1 MSAITKRDLIL
12 LITQRL
18 TEQGTSIQQQD
29 VAAVLQTFIE
39 GVTDSLSSRNS
50 VILRNF
56 GSFEVRDYRQK
67 IGRNPKS
74 PANPIII
81 PARVGVKFKPGKN
94 LADKVRDGI
103 PSA

>member
-18 TEQGTSIQQQD
+18 SEQGTPIQQQD
-29 VAAVLQTFIE
+29 VAAVVQTFIE
-39 GVTDSLSSRNS
+39 GVTDSLSSRRP

-67 IGRNPKS
+67 IGRNPKA
-74 PANPIII
+74 PANDVII

-94 LADKVRDGI
+94 LAEKVRDGAR
-103 PSA
+103 SA